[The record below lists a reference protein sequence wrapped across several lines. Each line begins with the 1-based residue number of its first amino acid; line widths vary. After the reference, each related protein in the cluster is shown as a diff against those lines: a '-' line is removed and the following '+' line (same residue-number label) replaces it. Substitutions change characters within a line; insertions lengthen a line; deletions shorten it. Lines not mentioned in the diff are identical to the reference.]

1 MFDRYRFL
9 IVIALSLC
17 AFSSKAGEGATLLTL
32 PDSVICTIVSE
43 LDSNAIRVVVGSCNK
58 RLRDLVNTSKEQ
70 SQFAVTVTDN
80 NGERRTYFLEEYLSQ
95 PGRIPIS
102 EAKNLD
108 ILAQQRPKDF
118 IQLLIKSIP
127 NTPALRESSLKSFY
141 KEILPIAQLIASLPS
156 LETPQEKLAG
166 ILIELSFWCQV
177 WEQVWKHSGTQ
188 VWAQVWP
195 QVWQQVREQVSA
207 QVGEQV
213 LDQVWQQVSAQVGEQ
228 VSAQVGEQVSAQVG
242 EQVSAHCTIQVKDQ
256 VKDQIVKH
264 FKAPL
269 DQYLRKYNFLEAY
282 SNNTLKPMLACA
294 LGDLLM
300 VYQLG
305 SIPMRYSGAFKQIQD
320 NFAAFILEKMTPKQ
334 IKNAVDSIGIPATPS
349 DPHNCFVQTE
359 LNMLRRCLSRTAQQI

>member
-1 MFDRYRFL
+1 MVYRYRFL

-70 SQFAVTVTDN
+70 SRFAVTVTDN
-80 NGERRTYFLEEYLSQ
+80 NGERSTYFLEEYLSQ

-108 ILAQQRPKDF
+108 ILAKQRPKDF

-141 KEILPIAQLIASLPS
+141 EKIFPIAQLIASLPP

-166 ILIELSFWCQV
+166 ILTELAFWHQVSNQVWGQVWDQV
-177 WEQVWKHSGTQ
+177 WERVGDQVL
-188 VWAQVWP
+188 AQVWLQAMEQISA
-195 QVWQQVREQVSA
+195 QVGTQVREQVSA
-207 QVGEQV
+207 
-213 LDQVWQQVSAQVGEQ
+213 
-228 VSAQVGEQVSAQVG
+228 
-242 EQVSAHCTIQVKDQ
+242 HCTVQAMDRAMNLAMDLAMNLAKNLAKDQ
-256 VKDQIVKH
+256 VKDQILKH

-269 DQYLRKYNFLEAY
+269 DEYLRKYNFSEA
-282 SNNTLKPMLACA
+282 SSNTLRPMLAHA
-294 LGDLLM
+294 IGDLLM

-320 NFAAFILEKMTPKQ
+320 KFAAFILEKMTPEEAQ
-334 IKNAVDSIGIPATPS
+334 RVINSDIPAPPS
-349 DPHNCFVQTE
+349 DPNNCFVQTE
-359 LNMLRRCLSRTAQQI
+359 LNMLRRCLSPTAQQI